1 MKMSNNDY
9 ESLSDKELV
18 KQVIEKM
25 GLVKMMIREIQKSL
39 LTIEGS

>member
-1 MKMSNNDY
+1 MSNNDY